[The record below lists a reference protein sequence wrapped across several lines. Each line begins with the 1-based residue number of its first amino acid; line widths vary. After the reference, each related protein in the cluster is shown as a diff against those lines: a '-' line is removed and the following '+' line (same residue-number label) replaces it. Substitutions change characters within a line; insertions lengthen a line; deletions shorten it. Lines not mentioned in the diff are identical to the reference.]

1 MKQKIIGAYLFSAII
16 FSLYSWLYGD
26 YAHKSYLF
34 NLGVGLVWPTV
45 IFPSLGKIVGAAII
59 IGVIGFAALT

>member
-1 MKQKIIGAYLFSAII
+1 MKQKIIGAYLVSAII

-34 NLGVGLVWPTV
+34 NLGVGLVWPAV
-45 IFPSLGKIVGAAII
+45 IFPGLGKFLGAAILL
-59 IGVIGFAALT
+59 GVVGFVALT